1 MSSPER
7 ALPRRRKAARR
18 AACAAALMGLAAI
31 GGGCTVQPLYSQAV
45 QVSAYG
51 DMAATLATISVDPVS
66 TREALEVRNQLI
78 FLLSGGQGNPAQ
90 PAYALNLV
98 VTSSSSAAA
107 SIQVSTTE
115 QSPTSSLL
123 NMNAYYRLRD
133 LATGKV
139 VATGSRQISAA
150 YDVPRQQYA
159 ALRAERDAQ
168 DRAAREIAEQL
179 RLAVAQDLSR
189 AR

>member
-45 QVSAYG
+45 PVSAYG